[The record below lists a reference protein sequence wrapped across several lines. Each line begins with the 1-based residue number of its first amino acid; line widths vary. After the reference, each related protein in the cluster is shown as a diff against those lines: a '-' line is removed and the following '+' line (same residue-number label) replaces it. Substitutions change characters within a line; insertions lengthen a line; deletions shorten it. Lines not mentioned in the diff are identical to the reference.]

1 MSLDVEINPDEL
13 GNIPVYPPR
22 RILRDFIPMRIKTFF
37 RKRYDV
43 FPASP
48 RELWLIQSLF
58 LRIFFNTY
66 RVNQLIEKQPKPF
79 YMSELPKQSTPYEPE
94 GGWN

>member
-1 MSLDVEINPDEL
+1 MSLDVEINPDNL
-13 GNIPVYPPR
+13 GDIPIYPPR
-22 RILRDFIPMRIKTFF
+22 RILRDFIPTRVKTFF

-48 RELWLIQSLF
+48 LELWILQSLF
-58 LRIFFNTY
+58 LRIFYNTY
-66 RVNQLIEKQPKPF
+66 RVSQLIEKQPKPF
-79 YMSELPKQSTPYEPE
+79 YTSELPKQSKPYTPE